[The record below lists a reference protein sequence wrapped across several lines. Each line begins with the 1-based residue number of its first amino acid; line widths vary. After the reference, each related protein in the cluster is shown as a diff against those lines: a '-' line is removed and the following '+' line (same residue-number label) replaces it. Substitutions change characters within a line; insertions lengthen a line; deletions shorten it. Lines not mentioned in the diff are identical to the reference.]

1 MYIDDT
7 KIPECTYEI
16 KTLSQPEEA
25 VIGGLGELQNQIEN
39 QKDTVVWQGKRRNI
53 EYLPKSSEIKSR
65 GHKVKFEQ
73 KADKFILSGLS
84 LELSLHEMLWLANF
98 RNRCVSKYHGQKVEF
113 KTDFTSL
120 EILKFR
126 FQPTLVIDGTT
137 LVKRSD
143 LEAKC

>member
-1 MYIDDT
+1 M
-7 KIPECTYEI
+7 
-16 KTLSQPEEA
+16 
-25 VIGGLGELQNQIEN
+25 
-39 QKDTVVWQGKRRNI
+39 
-53 EYLPKSSEIKSR
+53 
-65 GHKVKFEQ
+65 KFGQ

-98 RNRCVSKYHGQKVEF
+98 RNRCVSKYRGQKVEF

-120 EILKFR
+120 EILKLR
-126 FQPTLVIDGTT
+126 FHPTLVIDGTT